1 MTLPASFD
9 GGLTAT
15 LTVVV
20 TGDAKLNAGIDWNA
34 NGSWADA
41 GDQIV
46 TNLSLTAAGNPHLI
60 SVTVPPGIPSGT
72 TFARFRYSSDSNLL
86 PTGLA
91 ADGEVEDYQL
101 TLVADQPPVAG
112 ADFLQ
117 TDQDQSATL
126 PEIKLL
132 ANDSDADGD
141 TISISAVTT
150 PTAQGGSAIVSGSD
164 VLYTPPAGY
173 SGSDSFTYTLSDG
186 RGQTGLGTV
195 TVTVRDPND
204 AGNNP
209 ATIRNL
215 GGGNF
220 GIQFAGIP
228 SFPYQVQYSGAV
240 TGPWTDF
247 GSPSPRPPRA
257 RWPPPMH
264 RPRPRPVS
272 TESSP
277 SHEPAAFAL
286 RVHH

>member
-1 MTLPASFD
+1 MGGGPDDGVTLPASFD

-247 GSPSPRPPRA
+247 GSPITATATGAVATTDASPEASTRFYRI
-257 RWPPPMH
+257 
-264 RPRPRPVS
+264 VS
-272 TESSP
+272 VP
-277 SHEPAAFAL
+277 
-286 RVHH
+286 